1 MRRSDPGVKLLIVLL
16 VVLIMLAILFGA
28 FEWFAS
34 QWNGE

>member
-1 MRRSDPGVKLLIVLL
+1 VRRSDAGIKVLIGLL
-16 VVLIMLAILFGA
+16 VVLIALAILFGA